1 MRELYVI
8 EIKDSSGAFQPQV
21 GFGDMTRVDEWME
34 KFVPVEMRV
43 LTEQWRVVR
52 YIPANPEP
60 TELFLV
66 H

>member
-21 GFGDMTRVDEWME
+21 GFGDPARVVDWMR
-34 KFVPVEMRV
+34 KFIPAEMRAR
-43 LTEQWRVVR
+43 TEQWRIVK
-52 YIPANPEP
+52 YIPQVISINEA
-60 TELFLV
+60 LI